1 MSLIGKLLILSKKNS
16 NSNSLNSQILN
27 PKLMKVQV
35 FEKAYFKS
43 PIGLFELRG
52 SSKGLSKII
61 FLKEP
66 NITEI
71 DFDLIP
77 ECLQDCVNQLN
88 EYFSDKRK
96 EFTLTLDFKGSA
108 FQYKV
113 WKKILDIPYGK
124 VVTYSELSAIVR
136 NIDSI
141 RAVASAN
148 SKNPIPII
156 IPCHRVV
163 GVNHKLVGYSGGLW
177 RKEWLLNY
185 ESGITQTTLFE

>member
-1 MSLIGKLLILSKKNS
+1 
-16 NSNSLNSQILN
+16 
-27 PKLMKVQV
+27 MKVQF

-43 PIGLFELRG
+43 PVGLLELRG
-52 SSKGLSKII
+52 SVKGISKII
-61 FLKEP
+61 FLNESE
-66 NITEI
+66 NSEVN
-71 DFDLIP
+71 FENIP

-88 EYFSDKRK
+88 EYFSGKRK
-96 EFTLTLDFKGSA
+96 EFNLNLDYKGSA
-108 FQYKV
+108 FQCNV

-124 VVTYSELSAIVR
+124 VLTYSELSEIVR

-148 SKNPIPII
+148 SKNPLPIV

-185 ESGITQTTLFE
+185 ESGITQTTLF

>member
-1 MSLIGKLLILSKKNS
+1 
-16 NSNSLNSQILN
+16 
-27 PKLMKVQV
+27 MKVQV

-43 PIGLFELRG
+43 PIGLLEFRG
-52 SSKGLSKII
+52 SSKGISKII
-61 FLKEP
+61 FLNESDVSDV
-66 NITEI
+66 
-71 DFDLIP
+71 DFDIIP
-77 ECLQDCVNQLN
+77 ECLQDCVNQFK
-88 EYFSDKRK
+88 EYFSGKRK
-96 EFTLTLDFKGSA
+96 EFNLVLDYKGSA
-108 FQYKV
+108 FQCSV

-124 VVTYSELSAIVR
+124 VVTYSELSEIVR

-148 SKNPIPII
+148 SKNPLPIV

-185 ESGITQTTLFE
+185 ESGITQTTLF

>member
-1 MSLIGKLLILSKKNS
+1 
-16 NSNSLNSQILN
+16 
-27 PKLMKVQV
+27 MKVQV

-43 PIGLFELRG
+43 PIGLLELRG
-52 SSKGLSKII
+52 SSKGISKII
-61 FLKEP
+61 FLNESDVSDV
-66 NITEI
+66 N
-71 DFDLIP
+71 FDVVP
-77 ECLQDCVNQLN
+77 ECLQDCVNQFK
-88 EYFSDKRK
+88 EFFAGKRK
-96 EFTLTLDFKGSA
+96 EFNLLLDYKGSA
-108 FQYKV
+108 FQCKV

-124 VVTYSELSAIVR
+124 VLTYSELSEIVR
-136 NIDSI
+136 NLDSI

-185 ESGITQTTLFE
+185 ESGITQTTLF